1 MAQIALIPGPDPVR
15 CPTDLCCY
23 GECQCTPAERGES
36 GRGWAMRALGVVA
49 AALAVV
55 DVALP
60 VLPTTPFVL
69 LSAWAFARSSPRLDA
84 WLRAHPNLGPPLSAW
99 ESRRAIPVRAK
110 ALAVAGLPVS
120 GVAVHA
126 AGAGLPL
133 TAAIAVLLLGVGA
146 WILTRPS

>member
-1 MAQIALIPGPDPVR
+1 MTPAPERTP

-23 GECQCTPAERGES
+23 GECQCTPPEAGWLDPL
-36 GRGWAMRALGVVA
+36 WAMRALGLLA
-49 AALAVV
+49 AAFAIAG
-55 DVALP
+55 VALP

-84 WLRAHPNLGPPLSAW
+84 WLRAHPRLGPPLAAW

-110 ALAVAGLPVS
+110 AVAVASLPVS
-120 GVAVHA
+120 GLMVHA

-133 TAAIAVLLLGVGA
+133 TGAVAVLLLCVGA
-146 WILTRPS
+146 WILSRPS